1 MPCHARLDAPGIL
14 HHVMV
19 RGIEGRVIFRDKVD
33 RAAFVAALRHTLPP
47 APGDRGAA
55 PTVAAIIQ
63 RVCTSLGMDPMR
75 LQRGGHK
82 PAVPGTGGYCLP
94 GYRGGGASGAG
105 ARAPPRGPPRLR
117 LCRGPAGPGQAGA
130 LGCAHGPRVD
140 EQCNPHHIHWRQL
153 NIQSRGPWYQPIP
166 LWDLTRRGSSD
177 NNASNFSLPAAR
189 LWCYMFRAA
198 INAGFSHVGL
208 GCAFDASVRRCV
220 ALAEAVHGFDPL
232 RDPASPFRPFARPL

>member
-82 PAVPGTGGYCLP
+82 TAVSQAREGIAYLGTEV
-94 GYRGGGASGAG
+94 AG
-105 ARAPPRGPPRLR
+105 HLGRALSPL
-117 LCRGPAGPGQAGA
+117 
-130 LGCAHGPRVD
+130 LGVRPVSVYAAA
-140 EQCNPHHIHWRQL
+140 
-153 NIQSRGPWYQPIP
+153 
-166 LWDLTRRGSSD
+166 RRGLAKRGRWD
-177 NNASNFSLPAAR
+177 AL
-189 LWCYMFRAA
+189 MD
-198 INAGFSHVGL
+198 HV
-208 GCAFDASVRRCV
+208 
-220 ALAEAVHGFDPL
+220 
-232 RDPASPFRPFARPL
+232 